1 LDGNGLVTL
10 VKVPVVIRED
20 YTMLLEL
27 YDNFLWFHT
36 DVRKWTP
43 KVKTKYLEDL
53 NLLQHLVSVPLVALI
68 AETNT
73 KLEKFAKTIGF
84 NFKQDFIG
92 QDKQMYHIYSRSL

>member
-1 LDGNGLVTL
+1 VETYSLSF
-10 VKVPVVIRED
+10 KVPVVIRED

-27 YDNFLWFHT
+27 HDNLIWFHT

-43 KVKTKYLEDL
+43 TVKAKYLEDL

-68 AETNT
+68 EDTNT
-73 KLEKFAKTIGF
+73 KLTKFSKTIGF
-84 NFKQDFIG
+84 EFKQDFIS

>member
-1 LDGNGLVTL
+1 VEKDSLSF
-10 VKVPVVIRED
+10 KVPVVIRED

-27 YDNFLWFHT
+27 HNDLIWFHT

-43 KVKTKYLEDL
+43 AVKTKYLEDL

-68 AETNT
+68 EQTNT
-73 KLEKFAKTIGF
+73 KLAKFSKTIGF
-84 NFKQDFIG
+84 KFKQDFIG